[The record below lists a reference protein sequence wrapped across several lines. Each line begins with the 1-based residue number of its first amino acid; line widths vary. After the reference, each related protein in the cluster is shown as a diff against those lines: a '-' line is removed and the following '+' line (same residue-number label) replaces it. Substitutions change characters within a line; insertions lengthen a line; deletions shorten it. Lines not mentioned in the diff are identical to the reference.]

1 MPRKTYKN
9 RKIINKVRN
18 FLKKIQSIIL
28 NCIDFFY
35 PPFRGK
41 IPIDVFRYGACG
53 GANTVFDWLLY
64 FVIYHF
70 VVSKQMVNLGFVV
83 LSPHI
88 ASLFITFPI
97 TFFSGFL
104 LSKYISFRGSVL
116 RGRTQLIRYA
126 LVVAANILI
135 NYACMKLF
143 VDILGLFP
151 TPSKMLTT
159 IITIIFSFF
168 SQRNYTFKK

>member
-1 MPRKTYKN
+1 M
-9 RKIINKVRN
+9 RN
-18 FLKKIQSIIL
+18 ILKKIQSFIL
-28 NCIDFFY
+28 KCIDFFY

-64 FVIYHF
+64 FVVYHF
-70 VVSKQMVNLGFVV
+70 VVRKQIVDLGVV
-83 LSPHI
+83 ALSPHI

-116 RGRTQLIRYA
+116 RGRTQLTRYA
-126 LVVAANILI
+126 MVVAACILI
-135 NYACMKLF
+135 NYASMKFF
-143 VDILGLFP
+143 VDLLHFYP

-159 IITIIFSFF
+159 FITIIFSFF
-168 SQRNYTFKK
+168 SQRNFTFKK